1 MAWTTDHLA
10 ALEEAIASGELSVRY
25 GDRMITYQSLREM
38 RSLRTEMKAEIAAA
52 AGRPRKRV
60 FRLYQSGQGL

>member
-38 RSLRTEMKAEIAAA
+38 RSLRAEMKAEIAAA

-60 FRLYQSGQGL
+60 FRLHQSGQGL